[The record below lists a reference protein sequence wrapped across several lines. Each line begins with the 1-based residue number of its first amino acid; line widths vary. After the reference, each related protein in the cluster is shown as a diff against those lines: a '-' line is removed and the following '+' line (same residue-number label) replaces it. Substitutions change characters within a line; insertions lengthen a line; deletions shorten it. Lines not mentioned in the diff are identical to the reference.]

1 MSEMPV
7 VTVSGVAVEM
17 PPAYEDVT
25 SSPVVVA
32 PVVSVN
38 DIPMG
43 PAGSL

>member
-25 SSPVVVA
+25 SAPVVV
-32 PVVSVN
+32 VGTVSLKL
-38 DIPMG
+38 ITF
-43 PAGSL
+43 L